1 MLEYQS
7 KLGDPEVEKKLRNKV
22 RKYKTLL
29 QDLSDELEHEREM
42 RGNSAMVKS
51 LRNQLEDLQASEQ
64 TAVKAQKRLQDEVD
78 ELQMQ
83 SDELSR
89 IKMEV
94 QASSARTRFWASLIT
109 CAHTCKRSSNRSLCQ
124 CVCMY
129 QCHQLCSYSK
139 SGHPR
144 NRLFTW
150 KA

>member
-1 MLEYQS
+1 MERELLEYQS

-78 ELQMQ
+78 DLQMQ

-89 IKMEV
+89 IKLEV
-94 QASSARTRFWASLIT
+94 WVSGARTMLWVLPI
-109 CAHTCKRSSNRSLCQ
+109 
-124 CVCMY
+124 
-129 QCHQLCSYSK
+129 
-139 SGHPR
+139 
-144 NRLFTW
+144 
-150 KA
+150 